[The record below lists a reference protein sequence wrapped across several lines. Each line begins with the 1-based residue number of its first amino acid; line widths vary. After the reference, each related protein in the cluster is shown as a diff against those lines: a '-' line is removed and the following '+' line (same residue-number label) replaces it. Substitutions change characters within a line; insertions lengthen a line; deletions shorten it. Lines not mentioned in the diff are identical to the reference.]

1 MTAEF
6 AENLLAIHQQ
16 YARKV
21 LGKTRLSAQFLDGNF
36 TMVIADSGSMG
47 IAKLGDDAPG
57 KIADMARHMI
67 ASFATVPYVIDYL
80 HGDRPHR

>member
-1 MTAEF
+1 MP
-6 AENLLAIHQQ
+6 
-16 YARKV
+16 ARRWGRPGF
-21 LGKTRLSAQFLDGNF
+21 LAQFLDGHF
-36 TMVIADSGSMG
+36 TMVIADSGGMG
-47 IAKLGDDAPG
+47 IAKLGDDAPN

>member
-21 LGKTRLSAQFLDGNF
+21 LGKTRLSASFLTEISPWSLLTQAAWALRNWEM
-36 TMVIADSGSMG
+36 TRR
-47 IAKLGDDAPG
+47 